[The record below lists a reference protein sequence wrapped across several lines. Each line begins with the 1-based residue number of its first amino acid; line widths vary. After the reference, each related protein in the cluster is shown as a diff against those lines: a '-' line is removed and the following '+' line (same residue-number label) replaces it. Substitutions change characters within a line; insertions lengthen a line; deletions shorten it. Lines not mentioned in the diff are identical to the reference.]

1 VRASDGRISAKRLL
15 PPARA
20 AGYQGSARN
29 FRRAVARVKADWRQ
43 KRRVF
48 RPWVPGP
55 GQHLVIDRT
64 KIMPGL
70 HLFCAVLAWGRY
82 RFIRFATNE
91 NPRHHP
97 RAGGQY
103 FEEMGAVSAVLL
115 SDRMACLKNGIVA
128 NVMVAHPDYVS
139 LPTMGSVP
147 TSVRAAIRS
156 PRAWSRT
163 WLAMRS
169 GTS

>member
-1 VRASDGRISAKRLL
+1 
-15 PPARA
+15 
-20 AGYQGSARN
+20 
-29 FRRAVARVKADWRQ
+29 
-43 KRRVF
+43 
-48 RPWVPGP
+48 
-55 GQHLVIDRT
+55 LVIDRT

-91 NPRHHP
+91 TRDTTLGLV
-97 RAGGQY
+97 AEY

-156 PRAWSRT
+156 PRAWSKT

-169 GTS
+169 GTSWCQRTISAANSPRPTGRRGCGASKSTAAFTRRFKRCRRNA

>member
-48 RPWVPGP
+48 RPWVPSP

-70 HLFCAVLAWGRY
+70 HLFCAVLA
-82 RFIRFATNE
+82 
-91 NPRHHP
+91 
-97 RAGGQY
+97 
-103 FEEMGAVSAVLL
+103 
-115 SDRMACLKNGIVA
+115 
-128 NVMVAHPDYVS
+128 
-139 LPTMGSVP
+139 
-147 TSVRAAIRS
+147 
-156 PRAWSRT
+156 
-163 WLAMRS
+163 
-169 GTS
+169 